1 MSRHGAWRFLT
12 AHQVKW
18 ASLGFFS
25 LEREKSENKWRQ
37 KRKCAWEFEEFTA
50 NLMGTPIFYCE
61 TACVWPVGFC
71 SRRTHHS
78 LGGNWKC
85 SIVVTNYLIR
95 KCIFYTNLLT
105 FGPSV
110 RGIFA
115 ITFTR
120 FRPPPPTVHLLFYL
134 LFVRNCPGA
143 KYLGAIFS
151 KEPKNSSSLRRFNVI
166 PHTSFVACL
175 FKLRYHY
182 SAFWGDVSWK
192 NHRDPSF
199 FGWGRVYIWACQKK
213 FRPYSLPRLFELLY
227 LLYFSCTKVQMHK
240 LQMHTAAAISF
251 KYSDLRSTVCLPLQ
265 PLLFTWTPMEYWPV
279 RV

>member
-1 MSRHGAWRFLT
+1 MCMRIRGVYCKSDGNPNILLWNCVCLTGWFLFAKDT
-12 AHQVKW
+12 
-18 ASLGFFS
+18 SFLGWK
-25 LEREKSENKWRQ
+25 LEVFHSCDELFDQKMHILYKSFNFW
-37 KRKCAWEFEEFTA
+37 
-50 NLMGTPIFYCE
+50 PICSWY
-61 TACVWPVGFC
+61 FC
-71 SRRTHHS
+71 NH
-78 LGGNWKC
+78 
-85 SIVVTNYLIR
+85 IY
-95 KCIFYTNLLT
+95 
-105 FGPSV
+105 
-110 RGIFA
+110 A
-115 ITFTR
+115 IST
-120 FRPPPPTVHLLFYL
+120 PPPTVHLLFYL

-227 LLYFSCTKVQMHK
+227 LLYFSCIKVQMHK